1 MTTPNSLKQ
10 RFSAWITVA
19 CMVLLNAPAHST
31 PIDVSLPRATI
42 PPNVVTTSNRPM
54 VMLTVS
60 KDHSLFGP
68 IYSDFEDLDDDGIID
83 TTFKPTFKYYGY
95 FDPTKCYV
103 YSTTDS
109 QFNPAANAT
118 IVPTAVDDKTLDRYT
133 CLPNVSQWSGNFL
146 NWSTMTRLDVV
157 RKMLYGGSRSTDSN
171 GSTVLEGTKLTYDAH
186 SFVKYYR
193 GTDIRDY
200 TPFTQAALTKTTG
213 ANANVYAGLSIC
225 TTGSAD
231 NITSNRPVMR
241 LVKGNVR
248 FWSTVEIELC
258 RWSEDYNKGT
268 FGPTLAAYYK
278 DVGKGEGGIAHETNI
293 PSKAADAA
301 TYGSTIGPELNVRV
315 KVCDPSWL
323 GQERC
328 QAFPVS
334 STTNFKPYGLL
345 QEFGYPTSSGGAA
358 RAEFGLITGSYDLN
372 HTAGALRKNMSDF
385 GDEINPTTGVFCH
398 SAISGCLTTPM
409 ADGRTPAKGAIKALD
424 SILLF
429 GRTAQTYGGGNTP
442 SASGEGN
449 LPAWG
454 NPMGEMIV
462 QALQYYAYNGTTPA
476 ASNPTTTTNDK
487 SANVD
492 MPVAA
497 WKDPLT
503 NTYTGRSNLYGTA
516 MCRPMSILAIS
527 PSALSFDGQAAIPFA
542 TLPNSTGTL
551 DNYTNIIGTAE
562 GLNGTL
568 RSVGSVSGKG
578 LTAADDTNSCSA
590 KTVGMLSNVN
600 GICPEA
606 PAMGGTYQVA
616 GAALYGNTS
625 KIRTIASPP
634 SDLKYIEGALKV
646 KTLAASLT
654 GGSPRID
661 IPIPG
666 TNPVKYVYITPE
678 SVQGGGKV
686 SAPLTFASISSYQNP
701 TTKEGYGTFIVT
713 WNDVLMGGDYD
724 MDITGF
730 LRYDLSKS
738 LTIPGSWDIKVTT
751 DIPGVCGGG
760 AGTHGFSIIGV
771 QTPTGASANGRYL
784 THQHYSANK
793 LSGMPPTTEYLCG
806 DDAYR
811 AKTSSLFTGTYANT
825 VCNVT
830 GTATNRGPGVSSSLP
845 DYCTVKNTTTTT
857 TINGIATTSTTG
869 FPHSMTFRMVGET
882 NALIKDPLWYAA
894 KYGYFKSSSKNS
906 DGTYTDV
913 ALPATQS
920 SWDNLKSDGTFGA
933 DGVPDGYF
941 LARRPEV
948 LETQLRR
955 ALTDL
960 SGKSNALPAVSSS
973 QLVVGSLRYD
983 VGFDPNIYDGNLEA
997 FPVNSDGSFN
1007 SSPSWRAG
1015 QLLGCRTKGPCSGV
1029 TADAG
1034 ASRQIITNYGNGM
1047 TAGTQFQWANLPAG
1061 YKTQMTTS
1069 SRNVLSTTNAQ
1080 VALSYIRGDQSKE
1093 SAAQLRERGAN
1104 VLGPIVNSTPWV
1116 QTPPAANYFGT
1127 AFSGYVDFA
1136 KANKDRKKLLWVGA
1150 NDGMLHA
1157 FTPDK
1162 GEEVFAYVPGAL
1174 ANRLAEIPLQRLNDA
1189 SVTVTTKL
1197 GGSTFVTGNETKP
1210 DGTIWPYV
1218 DGSPFTGEVSIGAYS
1233 ASSTS
1238 TAWRT
1243 YLFSSL
1249 GRGGRGVF
1257 ALDVTDLNNL
1267 KTGESNA
1274 SNIFKWQFTFDD
1286 DRDLGYIAND
1296 FPLNENTR
1304 QPMPIAKLNN
1314 GKFAYLLGNG
1324 YRSADG
1330 KASLFI
1336 LFANGPT
1343 GTGGTWVNGTDYIK
1357 ITADVGP
1364 GNGLSQVMWQ
1374 DVDSNGT
1381 ADVVYA
1387 GDLQGNLWKFDL
1399 SSSSSTQWDVAYKSG
1414 TVNKPLFTAKSGA
1427 SGTDPVRLPITTIPQ
1442 YAYGAFDG
1450 SVILFGTGNAF
1461 ETADYPS
1468 NLTQRVFGIWDRPAF
1483 KSNGRTLP
1491 TNLTTLAGRTLVR
1504 QTDGNINLI
1513 GTAANVDW
1521 ATQDGW
1527 YATLPGGSEM
1537 MIADASVRARTLVFT
1552 TIRPPQSG
1560 TYCTT
1565 RPDATLYAMDT
1576 LSGTA
1581 KRTLFTPFVSSTGMV
1596 SSSIGT
1602 AILDQKVKFVGDR
1615 TKAPFKT
1622 KDTCVAGTPGCVC
1635 KGSKCEKDVIPT
1647 CTSGQKAPRIVGTNT
1662 SKTLCFNTNPRKEW
1676 REISGLRTDK

>member
-1 MTTPNSLKQ
+1 MTTLTSLKR
-10 RFSAWITVA
+10 RFSAWATVA
-19 CMVLLNAPAHST
+19 CMALLTALAHST
-31 PIDVSLPRATI
+31 PVDVSLPRATI

-68 IYSDFEDLDDDGIID
+68 IYSDFEDLDDDGVID

-103 YSTTDS
+103 YSTTDN

-118 IVPTAVDDKTLDRYT
+118 IVPTTVGTQTLDRYT
-133 CLPNVSQWSGNFL
+133 CSSSVSQWSGNFL

-157 RKMLYGGSRSTDSN
+157 RKMLYGGNRFTDTN
-171 GSTVLEGTKLTYDAH
+171 GSTVLEGTELTYDAH

-193 GTDIRDY
+193 GDDIRDY
-200 TPFTQAALTKTTG
+200 TPFTISALTKNTG
-213 ANANVYAGLSIC
+213 ANKDKYAGLSIC
-225 TTGSAD
+225 TTGAAD
-231 NITSNRPVMR
+231 TATGTRPVMR

-293 PSKAADAA
+293 PSKATDGA

-315 KVCDPSWL
+315 KVCDPSLL

-328 QAFPVS
+328 QAFPIS

-345 QEFGYPTSSGGAA
+345 QEFGYPSTSGAAA

-385 GDEINPTTGVFCH
+385 GDEINPATGVFCH
-398 SAISGCLTTPM
+398 SASSGCLTTPM
-409 ADGRTPAKGAIKALD
+409 ADGRTPGPGAIKALD
-424 SILLF
+424 SILLY
-429 GRTAQTYGGGNTP
+429 GRTSQTYGGGKTP
-442 SASGEGN
+442 SASPDGN

-454 NPMGEMIV
+454 NPIGEMVV
-462 QALQYYAYNGTTPA
+462 QALQYYANNG
-476 ASNPTTTTNDK
+476 SNPSTTSNDT
-487 SANVD
+487 SVG

-516 MCRPMSILAIS
+516 MCRPMHILAMS
-527 PSALSFDGQAAIPFA
+527 PSALSFDGQAATPFA
-542 TLPNSTGTL
+542 TLPNVSGSI
-551 DNYTNIIGTAE
+551 DSYTDTVGTAE

-568 RSVGSVSGKG
+568 RSVGSVSGTG
-578 LTAADDTNSCSA
+578 LTATDDKNSCSA
-590 KTVGMLSNVN
+590 KTVGTLSKVN

-625 KIRTIASPP
+625 KIRNLTSPP

-646 KTLAASLT
+646 KTMAASLT

-678 SVQGGGKV
+678 SVQNGGAV
-686 SAPLTFASISSYQNP
+686 SAPLTFASISSFQNP

-730 LRYDLSKS
+730 LRYDLTKS
-738 LTIPGSWDIKVTT
+738 LVTPGAWDIKVTT

-771 QTPTGASANGRYL
+771 QSTGDGGNGRYL
-784 THQHYSANK
+784 THQHYSSGT

-806 DDAYR
+806 DTSYR
-811 AKTSSLFTGTYANT
+811 AKTSPLFTGTYANT

-830 GTATNRGPGVSSSLP
+830 GTASNRGPGVSSTLP
-845 DYCTVKNTTTTT
+845 DYCTVKNTTTTV
-857 TINGIATTSTTG
+857 NGITTTTG

-906 DGTYTDV
+906 DGTYSDI

-920 SWDNLKSDGTFGA
+920 SWDSLKSDGTVGA

-948 LETQLRR
+948 LEAQLRR

-973 QLVVGSLRYD
+973 QLVVGALRYD
-983 VGFDPNIYDGNLEA
+983 VSFDPNIYDGNLEA
-997 FPVNSDGSFN
+997 FSINDQGNFN
-1007 SSPSWRAG
+1007 STPSWRAG
-1015 QLLGCRTKGPCSGV
+1015 QLLGCRTKGPCTGV

-1034 ASRQIITNYGNGM
+1034 DSRQIITNYGNG
-1047 TAGTQFQWANLPAG
+1047 TSAGTKFRWSNLAAG
-1061 YKTQMTTS
+1061 YQTQMTS
-1069 SRNVLSTTNAQ
+1069 SSKNVLSATNAQ
-1080 VALSYIRGDQSKE
+1080 AALSYIRGDQSKE
-1093 SAAQLRERGAN
+1093 SAAQLRERGTN
-1104 VLGPIVNSTPWV
+1104 VLGPVVNSTPWV

-1136 KANKDRKKLLWVGA
+1136 KTNKDRSKLLWVGA

-1157 FTPDK
+1157 FNPTT
-1162 GEEVFAYVPGAL
+1162 GAEVFAYVPGAL
-1174 ANRLAEIPLQRLNDA
+1174 ANRLAEIPLQRQTDA
-1189 SVTVTTKL
+1189 TISVTTKL
-1197 GGSTFVTGNETKP
+1197 GGAAFVTGTESKP

-1218 DGSPFTGEVSIGAYS
+1218 DGSPFTGEVSLGAYS
-1233 ASSTS
+1233 TSSTS
-1238 TAWRT
+1238 SAWRT

-1257 ALDVTDLNNL
+1257 ALDVTNSSNL
-1267 KTGESNA
+1267 QSGETNA
-1274 SNIFKWQFTFDD
+1274 SSIFKWQFTVDD
-1286 DRDLGYIAND
+1286 DSDLGYIVND
-1296 FPLNENTR
+1296 FPMNESTR

-1324 YRSADG
+1324 YRSTNG
-1330 KASLFI
+1330 NASLFI
-1336 LFANGPT
+1336 LFADGPS
-1343 GTGGTWVNGTDYIK
+1343 GTGGAWVKGTDYIE

-1364 GNGLSQVMWQ
+1364 SNGLSQVMWQ
-1374 DVDSNGT
+1374 DVDNNGT

-1387 GDLQGNLWKFDL
+1387 GDLLGNLWKFDL
-1399 SSSSSTQWDVAYKSG
+1399 SDTSSAKWAVAYKSG
-1414 TVNKPLFTAKSGA
+1414 TVNKPLFTAKSGT
-1427 SGTDPVRLPITTIPQ
+1427 SGTGASRLPITTVPQ

-1450 SVILFGTGNAF
+1450 SVILFGTGNAL
-1461 ETADYPS
+1461 ETADYPNTS
-1468 NLTQRVFGIWDRPAF
+1468 VNQRVFGIWDRPVF
-1483 KSNGRTLP
+1483 KSGGRTLP
-1491 TNLTTLAGRTLVR
+1491 TDLTTLAGRTLTR
-1504 QTDGNINLI
+1504 QTDGSINLT

-1527 YATLPGGSEM
+1527 YATLPGSSEM
-1537 MIADASVRARTLVFT
+1537 MVADASVRARTLVFT

-1565 RPDATLYAMDT
+1565 RPDATLYSMDT

-1581 KRTLFTPFVSSTGMV
+1581 KRTLLGTFTSTTGVVST
-1596 SSSIGT
+1596 SIGG
-1602 AILDQKVKFVGDR
+1602 AILDQKVKFLGDR
-1615 TKAPFKT
+1615 TGAAFKT
-1622 KDTCVAGTPGCVC
+1622 KETCIAGSSGCVC
-1635 KGSKCEKDVIPT
+1635 KGSKCEKDVTPT
-1647 CTSGQKAPRIVGTNT
+1647 CSSGQKAPRIVGTNT
-1662 SKTLCFNTNPRKEW
+1662 SKTLCFNSNPRRQW

>member
-1 MTTPNSLKQ
+1 MTPFTLLKRQ
-10 RFSAWITVA
+10 FSAWTTVA
-19 CMVLLNAPAHST
+19 CLALLPTLGHST

-68 IYSDFEDLDDDGIID
+68 IYSDFEDLDDDGVID

-103 YSTTDS
+103 YSTADG

-118 IVPTAVDDKTLDRYT
+118 IVPTAVDGKTLDRYT
-133 CLPNVSQWSGNFL
+133 CSSSVSQWSGNFL

-157 RKMLYGGSRSTDSN
+157 RKMLYGGSRLIDAN
-171 GSTVLEGTKLTYDAH
+171 GSTVLEGTELTYDAH

-200 TPFTQAALTKTTG
+200 TPFSQAALTKTTG
-213 ANANVYAGLSIC
+213 ANPNVYAGLSIC
-225 TTGSAD
+225 TTGATD
-231 NITSNRPVMR
+231 NAVGARPVMR

-258 RWSEDYNKGT
+258 RWRENYSTGT
-268 FGPTLAAYYK
+268 FGPKLADYYK
-278 DVGKGEGGIAHETNI
+278 DDDKGRGGIAHEITI
-293 PSKAADAA
+293 PSKAVDGA
-301 TYGSTIGPELNVRV
+301 TYGGSIGPELNVRV

-334 STTNFKPYGLL
+334 STSNFKPYGLL
-345 QEFGYPTSSGGAA
+345 QEFGYPSSSGGAA

-385 GDEINPTTGVFCH
+385 GDEINPATGVFCH
-398 SAISGCLTTPM
+398 SAASGCSTTPL
-409 ADGRTPAKGAIKALD
+409 ADGRTPAPGAIKALD

-429 GRTAQTYGGGNTP
+429 GRSSKSYGGGNTP

-449 LPAWG
+449 LPVWG
-454 NPMGEMIV
+454 NPVGEMVV
-462 QALQYYAYNGTTPA
+462 QALQYYAYNGSTPA
-476 ASNPTTTTNDK
+476 QTNPGSTSNDT
-487 SANVD
+487 SVG
-492 MPVAA
+492 MPVAT
-497 WKDPLT
+497 WKDPLS
-503 NTYTGRSNLYGTA
+503 NTYTGRSNLYGNA

-527 PSALSFDGQAAIPFA
+527 PSALSFDGQAATPFT
-542 TLPNSTGTL
+542 TLPNRSGTL
-551 DNYTNIIGTAE
+551 DSYTDIIGSAE

-578 LTAADDTNSCSA
+578 LTTADDQNSCSA
-590 KTVGMLSNVN
+590 KTVGTLSNVN

-616 GAALYGNTS
+616 GAALYANTS
-625 KIRTIASPP
+625 KVRTITNPP
-634 SDLKYIEGALKV
+634 SDLKNVEGALKV
-646 KTLAASLT
+646 KTMAASLT

-686 SAPLTFASISSYQNP
+686 SAPLTFASINSGP
-701 TTKEGYGTFIVT
+701 TYGTFMVT

-730 LRYDLSKS
+730 LRYDLKTNTATPS
-738 LTIPGSWDIKVTT
+738 GWDIEVTT
-751 DIPGVCGGG
+751 DIPGVCGGA
-760 AGTHGFSIIGV
+760 AGTHGFSIVGV
-771 QTPTGASANGRYL
+771 QTSAGANANGRYL
-784 THQHYSANK
+784 THQHYSSGK
-793 LSGMPPTTEYLCG
+793 LGGMPVTTEYLCG

-811 AKTSSLFTGTYANT
+811 AKTDPLGRFPGRYADT

-830 GTATNRGPGVSSSLP
+830 GGGSTGDNEPGGIPNLP
-845 DYCTVKNTTTTT
+845 AYCSVKRTP
-857 TINGIATTSTTG
+857 
-869 FPHSMTFRMVGET
+869 FPVTMTFRMVGET

-906 DGTYTDV
+906 DGTYTDL
-913 ALPATQS
+913 AMPANQAA
-920 SWDNLKSDGTFGA
+920 WDSVKSDGTSGA

-948 LETQLRR
+948 LEAQLRR

-960 SGKSNALPAVSSS
+960 SGKSNALPVVSSS
-973 QLVVGSLRYD
+973 QLVVATAEKEASLRYD
-983 VGFDPNIYDGNLEA
+983 VSFDPNTFDGNLEA
-997 FPVNSDGSFN
+997 FAINADGNFS

-1034 ASRQIITNYGNGM
+1034 NSRQIITNYGNGAS
-1047 TAGTQFQWANLPAG
+1047 AGTPFRWASLAAG
-1061 YKTQMTTS
+1061 YQTQMTTS
-1069 SRNVLSTTNAQ
+1069 SRNVLSVANAQ
-1080 VALSYIRGDQSKE
+1080 VALSYVRGDQSNE
-1093 SAAQLRERGAN
+1093 SALQLRERGEN
-1104 VLGPIVNSTPWV
+1104 VLGPIVSSTPWV
-1116 QTPPAANYFGT
+1116 QTPPAANYFGN
-1127 AFSGYVDFA
+1127 AFNGYVNFA
-1136 KANKDRKKLLWVGA
+1136 KSNKDRSKLLWVGA

-1162 GEEVFAYVPGAL
+1162 GDEVFAYVPGPL
-1174 ANRLAEIPLQRLNDA
+1174 ANRLAEIPLQRQTDA
-1189 SVTVTTKL
+1189 SVNVITKL
-1197 GGSTFVTGNETKP
+1197 GANAFVTGNETKP

-1218 DGSPFTGEVSIGAYS
+1218 DGSPFTGDVGLGT
-1233 ASSTS
+1233 SSTTS
-1238 TAWRT
+1238 NFSWRT

-1257 ALDVTDLNNL
+1257 ALDVTNVGNL
-1267 KTGESNA
+1267 QSGESNA
-1274 SNIFKWQFTFDD
+1274 SSIFKWQFTSDD
-1286 DRDLGYIAND
+1286 NTNLGYIAND
-1296 FPLNENTR
+1296 FPVNASTR

-1324 YRSADG
+1324 YKSSNG
-1330 KASLFI
+1330 NASLFI
-1336 LFANGPT
+1336 LFADGPS
-1343 GTGGTWVNGTDYIK
+1343 GSGSTWVKGTDYIE

-1364 GNGLSQVMWQ
+1364 ANGLSQVMWQ

-1387 GDLQGNLWKFDL
+1387 GDLLGNLWKFDL
-1399 SSSSSTQWDVAYKSG
+1399 SNTSSAQWAVAYKSG
-1414 TVNKPLFTAKSGA
+1414 TVNKPLFTAKSGS
-1427 SGTDPVRLPITTIPQ
+1427 SGTGTVRLPITTVPQ
-1442 YAYGAFDG
+1442 YAYGEFDG
-1450 SVILFGTGNAF
+1450 PVILFGTGNAF
-1461 ETADYPS
+1461 ETADYPTTVS
-1468 NLTQRVFGIWDRPAF
+1468 QRVFGIWDRPAF
-1483 KSNGRTLP
+1483 KSGGRTLP
-1491 TNLTTLAGRTLVR
+1491 TDLTTLAGRTLVR
-1504 QTDGNINLI
+1504 QTDGSINLT
-1513 GTAANVDW
+1513 GSTANVDW
-1521 ATQDGW
+1521 AAQDGW
-1527 YATLPGGSEM
+1527 YATFPGSSEIM
-1537 MIADASVRARTLVFT
+1537 VADPSIRSRTLAFT

-1565 RPDATLYAMDT
+1565 RPDSTLYVMDT

-1581 KRTLFTPFVSSTGMV
+1581 KRAVLGSFTSTTGVVSTSVG
-1596 SSSIGT
+1596 G
-1602 AILDQKVKFVGDR
+1602 AILDQKVRFVGDK

-1622 KDTCVAGTPGCVC
+1622 RETCVAGSPGCVC
-1635 KGSKCEKDVIPT
+1635 TGSKCEKPVAAT
-1647 CTSGQKAPRIVGTNT
+1647 CSSGQTAPRIVGTNT
-1662 SKTLCFNTNPRKEW
+1662 SKTLCFNSNPRKQW
-1676 REISGLRTDK
+1676 REITGLRTDK

>member
-1 MTTPNSLKQ
+1 MTTLTSLTR
-10 RFSAWITVA
+10 RFSAWTTVA
-19 CMVLLNAPAHST
+19 CLALLTTLAHST

-42 PPNVVTTSNRPM
+42 PPNIVTTSNRPM

-68 IYSDFEDLDDDGIID
+68 IYSDFEDLDDDGVID

-95 FDPTKCYV
+95 FDSTKCYE

-109 QFNPAANAT
+109 RFNPAANAT
-118 IVPTAVDDKTLDRYT
+118 IVPTTVGTQTFDRYT
-133 CLPNVSQWSGNFL
+133 CSSGASQWSGNFL
-146 NWSTMTRLDVV
+146 NWSTMTRLDII
-157 RKMLYGGSRSTDSN
+157 RKMLYGGSRFTDTN
-171 GSTVLEGTKLTYDAH
+171 GSTVLEGTELTYDAH

-200 TPFTQAALTKTTG
+200 TPFTTTALTKTTG
-213 ANANVYAGLSIC
+213 ANPNVYAGLSIC

-231 NITSNRPVMR
+231 TATGTRPVMR

-258 RWSEDYNKGT
+258 RWREDYNKGT
-268 FGPTLAAYYK
+268 FGPKLAAYYK
-278 DVGKGEGGIAHETNI
+278 DTDKGAGGIAHEITI
-293 PSKAADAA
+293 PSKATDGA
-301 TYGSTIGPELNVRV
+301 TYSSSTIGPELNVRV
-315 KVCDPSWL
+315 KVCDPSLL

-328 QAFPVS
+328 KAFPIS

-345 QEFGYPTSSGGAA
+345 QEFGYPSTSGAAA

-372 HTAGALRKNMSDF
+372 HTAGVLRKNMSDF

-398 SAISGCLTTPM
+398 SASSGCSTTAM
-409 ADGRTPAKGAIKALD
+409 ADGRIPGPGAIKALD
-424 SILLF
+424 SILLY
-429 GRTAQTYGGGNTP
+429 GRTSQTYGGGNTP
-442 SASGEGN
+442 SASADGN

-454 NPMGEMIV
+454 NPIGEMVV
-462 QALQYYAYNGTTPA
+462 QALQYYAYNGSTPTQT
-476 ASNPTTTTNDK
+476 NPSSTPNDT
-487 SANVD
+487 AVG

-497 WKDPLT
+497 WKDPLS

-516 MCRPMSILAIS
+516 MCRPMNILAMS
-527 PSALSFDGQAAIPFA
+527 PSALSFDGQAATPFA
-542 TLPNSTGTL
+542 TLPNRSG
-551 DNYTNIIGTAE
+551 NINSYTDTIGTAE
-562 GLNGTL
+562 ALNGTS
-568 RSVGSVSGKG
+568 RSVGSVTGTG
-578 LTAADDTNSCSA
+578 LAAADDTNSCSA

-686 SAPLTFASISSYQNP
+686 SAPLTFASISSYQDP
-701 TTKEGYGTFIVT
+701 ITKEGYGTFIVT

-730 LRYDLSKS
+730 LRYDLKANPATPS
-738 LTIPGSWDIKVTT
+738 GWDIKVTT

-771 QTPTGASANGRYL
+771 QTTAGASANGRYL
-784 THQHYSANK
+784 THQHLSSGV
-793 LSGMPPTTEYLCG
+793 LSGMPPITEYLCG
-806 DDAYR
+806 DPIYR
-811 AKTSSLFTGTYANT
+811 AKTSTLFTGTYADT

-830 GTATNRGPGVSSSLP
+830 GTGATGDPGIPTLP
-845 DYCTVKNTTTTT
+845 AYCSVK
-857 TINGIATTSTTG
+857 STA

-906 DGTYTDV
+906 DGTYADI

-920 SWDNLKSDGTFGA
+920 SWDSVKSDGTAGT

-948 LETQLRR
+948 LEAQLRR

-960 SGKSNALPAVSSS
+960 SGKSNALPAISSN

-983 VGFDPNIYDGNLEA
+983 VSFDPNVYDGNLEA
-997 FPVNSDGSFN
+997 FAINDQGDFN
-1007 SSPSWRAG
+1007 SSPAWRAG

-1034 ASRQIITNYGNGM
+1034 NSRQIITNYGNG
-1047 TAGTQFQWANLPAG
+1047 TSAGTPFRWTNLAAG
-1061 YKTQMTTS
+1061 YQTQMTTS
-1069 SRNVLSTTNAQ
+1069 SRNVMSPLNAQ
-1080 VALSYIRGDQSKE
+1080 AVLSYVRGDQSKE

-1104 VLGPIVNSTPWV
+1104 VLGPIVNSTPWL

-1136 KANKDRKKLLWVGA
+1136 KSNKDRSKLLWVGA

-1157 FTPDK
+1157 FNPTT
-1162 GEEVFAYVPGAL
+1162 GAEVFAYVPGVL
-1174 ANRLAEIPLQRLNDA
+1174 ANRLAEIPLQRQTDA
-1189 SVTVTTKL
+1189 SISVTTKL
-1197 GGSTFVTGNETKP
+1197 GGSAFVTGTETKP

-1218 DGSPFTGEVSIGAYS
+1218 DGSPFTGEVGLGT
-1233 ASSTS
+1233 SSKTS
-1238 TAWRT
+1238 DFSWRT

-1257 ALDVTDLNNL
+1257 ALDVTNVGNL
-1267 KTGESNA
+1267 QSGESNA
-1274 SNIFKWQFTFDD
+1274 SSIFKWQFTSDD
-1286 DRDLGYIAND
+1286 DNDLGYIAND
-1296 FPLNENTR
+1296 FPRKESTR
-1304 QPMPIAKLNN
+1304 QSMPIAKMNN

-1324 YRSADG
+1324 YKSTNG
-1330 KASLFI
+1330 NASLFI
-1336 LFANGPT
+1336 LFADGPS
-1343 GTGGTWVNGTDYIK
+1343 GSGGAWVKGTDYIE

-1387 GDLQGNLWKFDL
+1387 GDLLGNLWKFDL
-1399 SSSSSTQWDVAYKSG
+1399 SNTSSANWAVAYKSG
-1414 TVNKPLFTAKSGA
+1414 TVNKPLFTAKSGTN
-1427 SGTDPVRLPITTIPQ
+1427 GTGTSRLSITTVPQ

-1450 SVILFGTGNAF
+1450 SVILFATGNAF
-1461 ETADYPS
+1461 ETADYP
-1468 NLTQRVFGIWDRPAF
+1468 NTGVNQRIFGIWDRPAF
-1483 KSNGRTLP
+1483 KSSGRPFP
-1491 TNLTTLAGRTLVR
+1491 TDLTTLAGRTLVR
-1504 QTDGNINLI
+1504 QTDGSITLA
-1513 GTAANVDW
+1513 GTAATVDW

-1527 YATLPGGSEM
+1527 YATLPGNSEM
-1537 MIADASVRARTLVFT
+1537 VVADTSVRAGTLVFT
-1552 TIRPPQSG
+1552 SIRPPQTG

-1565 RPDATLYAMDT
+1565 LPDATLYVMDT

-1581 KRTLFTPFVSSTGMV
+1581 KRAVLGTFTSTAGVVSTSVG
-1596 SSSIGT
+1596 GT
-1602 AILDQKVKFVGDR
+1602 ILDQKVKFLGDR
-1615 TKAPFKT
+1615 TGKAHNT
-1622 KDTCVAGTPGCVC
+1622 KCIAGTPGCVC
-1635 KGSKCEKDVIPT
+1635 TGSKCEKPPI
-1647 CTSGQKAPRIVGTNT
+1647 CSSGQKAPRIVGPNT
-1662 SKTLCFNTNPRKEW
+1662 SKTLCFNSNPRKQW